1 MALHGD
7 REDNRVVDNMD
18 RSKQKLCI
26 TAQPSGCLSMSC
38 STFGAIKSGIRMSV
52 NLGKAEQHRHG
63 TGLERET
70 VAAEAGGSAL
80 SGCGDPGLSRASH
93 GQAAGQGSWSAAEV
107 GTTSL
112 LSCLAPWWGSRQ
124 TGEQWQQRSEIS
136 KPGLHVEC
144 G

>member
-1 MALHGD
+1 MALRGD
-7 REDNRVVDNMD
+7 REDNQVVDNMD

-26 TAQPSGCLSMSC
+26 TAQPSGCLPMSC

-80 SGCGDPGLSRASH
+80 SGCGDPGLSRASQ

-107 GTTSL
+107 
-112 LSCLAPWWGSRQ
+112 APPVSSHAWHLGGGHVRLVNSGSS
-124 TGEQWQQRSEIS
+124 EVRSQS
-136 KPGLHVEC
+136 QGC
-144 G
+144 T